1 MSPCGLNLKLMSYN
15 CQSHPDTNRQS
26 PICDGLSSQ
35 TQLIFAPL
43 KETHITKKEE
53 TPLQRLV
60 FAPLCMTFV
69 PGRNGRTPLPQREIT
84 AASFFWRKFYYV
96 NMSMQRIAGQ
106 EIRSGIQAVLA
117 FPVSVDLHL
126 AALISVG
133 IPL

>member
-69 PGRNGRTPLPQREIT
+69 PGRNGRTPLPQRESDNCCILFLAKILLRQHVDAT
-84 AASFFWRKFYYV
+84 DCRTRDKVRNPGGARVPCFSGLASCRPY
-96 NMSMQRIAGQ
+96 
-106 EIRSGIQAVLA
+106 
-117 FPVSVDLHL
+117 
-126 AALISVG
+126 
-133 IPL
+133 